1 MRHLFI
7 TGGTGSFGSNVL
19 KMELKNDWERIS
31 IFSRDEKK
39 QYDLR
44 KKIQDKR
51 VRFIIGDTRDQESIE
66 LAMNGVSHVFHAAA
80 LKQVPTC
87 EFFPLEA
94 IKTNT
99 IGTKN
104 TIRAAKKHRVE
115 NFVLLSTDK
124 AAYPINAM
132 GMTKALAEK
141 IALSEAFNDEM
152 SDTKINITRY
162 GNVMGSR
169 GSVIPMF
176 IEQLKNDQN
185 FTITDARMTRF
196 MMSLDQSVELV
207 RHAFENGK
215 NGEMFVL
222 KSKSANILQ
231 ICDAIETIFE
241 KKVAKEFIGL
251 RGGEKLYETLV
262 TQEEMFRATDT
273 GKYFCVKPDANYLA
287 YNEYFSDG
295 VNISDSNRSEY
306 NSDNAE
312 SISTEEIATWFTD
325 LGFMDDVIDP

>member
-1 MRHLFI
+1 ML
-7 TGGTGSFGSNVL
+7 VL
-19 KMELKNDWERIS
+19 VSE
-31 IFSRDEKK
+31 
-39 QYDLR
+39 QLR
-44 KKIQDKR
+44 
-51 VRFIIGDTRDQESIE
+51 
-66 LAMNGVSHVFHAAA
+66 
-80 LKQVPTC
+80 
-87 EFFPLEA
+87 
-94 IKTNT
+94 
-99 IGTKN
+99 
-104 TIRAAKKHRVE
+104 
-115 NFVLLSTDK
+115 
-124 AAYPINAM
+124 
-132 GMTKALAEK
+132 
-141 IALSEAFNDEM
+141 DEM

-312 SISTEEIATWFTD
+312 SISTEEIANWFTD